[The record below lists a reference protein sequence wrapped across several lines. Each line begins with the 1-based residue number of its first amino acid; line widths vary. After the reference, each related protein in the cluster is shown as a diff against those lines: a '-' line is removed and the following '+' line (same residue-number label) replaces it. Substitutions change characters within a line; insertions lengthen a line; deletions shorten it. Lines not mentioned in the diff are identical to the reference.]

1 MYMHIY
7 TRLYTAYIFWIAK
20 KFQETVRIMEC
31 ACSVFRV
38 LCENEDW
45 FYSMVGLCWYQLHL
59 SCIDASCISH
69 KDMKSHGPTWK
80 PKIWQFPEIRI
91 CVCVHCSYSTYCVV
105 WHSTYP
111 PTRPVSHATKCLFP
125 SYSRPCI
132 DDCDLESIIWETS
145 LYFTQV
151 LIFLQR
157 RWHHSAGTFFLK
169 LAFGGVQRWDTERFG
184 KIRQSWQSL
193 AWWVNTLDSNR
204 LLPNFV
210 MFSFAVDFVLHRSER
225 VLPYTPTAFDSGVSC
240 PYSKRSHWDEA
251 VQDPHKLPEGVN
263 KLTDF
268 KVCSYL
274 AIARLAMLQPG
285 ATWTNCICC
294 ELLQCALES
303 GWISSWW
310 KGWWIS
316 S

>member
-1 MYMHIY
+1 MFVSLIFTTMH
-7 TRLYTAYIFWIAK
+7 RWL
-20 KFQETVRIMEC
+20 
-31 ACSVFRV
+31 
-38 LCENEDW
+38 W
-45 FYSMVGLCWYQLHL
+45 FGIHYLRNLPLLHPGV
-59 SCIDASCISH
+59 D
-69 KDMKSHGPTWK
+69 
-80 PKIWQFPEIRI
+80 FP
-91 CVCVHCSYSTYCVV
+91 
-105 WHSTYP
+105 
-111 PTRPVSHATKCLFP
+111 ATKMASQC
-125 SYSRPCI
+125 
-132 DDCDLESIIWETS
+132 
-145 LYFTQV
+145 
-151 LIFLQR
+151 
-157 RWHHSAGTFFLK
+157 WHLFLK
-169 LAFGGVQRWDTERFG
+169 LAFWGVQRWDAERFG

-193 AWWVNTLDSNR
+193 AWWVNTLDSNM

>member
-1 MYMHIY
+1 MYIY
-7 TRLYTAYIFWIAK
+7 IHQILYSIYILDC
-20 KFQETVRIMEC
+20 QETVRIMEC

-59 SCIDASCISH
+59 RCIDASCISH

-80 PKIWQFPEIRI
+80 PMIWQFPEIRMCLCALFVQYI
-91 CVCVHCSYSTYCVV
+91 LCSLSQYISTHTPCI
-105 WHSTYP
+105 SCDLMF
-111 PTRPVSHATKCLFP
+111 VSH
-125 SYSRPCI
+125 SRPCI

-169 LAFGGVQRWDTERFG
+169 LASWGVQRWDTELFG

-251 VQDPHKLPEGVN
+251 VQDPQKLPEGVN

-316 S
+316 P